1 MRIRILAFSVTGVFR
16 AGVRCS
22 WRLPFLALLALL
34 AFHLSGPASDSIAT
48 LW

>member
-1 MRIRILAFSVTGVFR
+1 MRIRILAFSVAGVFR

-22 WRLPFLALLALL
+22 WRLPFLALLAL
-34 AFHLSGPASDSIAT
+34 HLSGPASDSIAT